1 MFPSMGPHPK
11 VQAVINEFGS
21 GGPGGSSSRFAGSIP
36 ASGSQ
41 LPKAISASGRPAA
54 LAHSDRASQDP
65 PFVDRGNPLLQ
76 KRGKLKANVDLNAS
90 VKRYIMQMRSPTG
103 D

>member
-1 MFPSMGPHPK
+1 MFPSMGTHPK

-21 GGPGGSSSRFAGSIP
+21 GGAGGSSARFAGSIP
-36 ASGSQ
+36 ASSSQ
-41 LPKAISASGRPAA
+41 LPKAIAASGRGAGLIHPE
-54 LAHSDRASQDP
+54 RASQDP

-76 KRGKLKANVDLNAS
+76 KRSKLKAKNGLDAS
-90 VKRYIMQMRSPTG
+90 VKKYIMQMRSPTG